1 MINLLHGDCLE
12 QRIEAD
18 THDWVLPAISW
29 SQQVEQY
36 DAFLAKKSKC
46 KGLHGIKD
54 YFDIATAR
62 ANNEEDLEVRGEDF

>member
-18 THDWVLPAISW
+18 THNWVLPAIRW
-29 SQQVEQY
+29 NQQVEQY
-36 DAFLAKKSKC
+36 DAFLAKNPNVRVFTD
-46 KGLHGIKD
+46 KD

-62 ANNEEDLEVRGEDF
+62 VTNEEDLEVRGEDF